1 MKTRTRGPSR
11 PVGPDAPVVAESG
24 ADVHW
29 FMAGLMAAAVI
40 AILIYLPTTWVFD
53 MNAPDFN
60 PLVLVPAFLAAV
72 GLFQLFQ
79 AVRKTSRAWKFGAAT
94 LMLTG
99 AGVARMG
106 GTVAGVIRTA
116 ARITPTGDV
125 RVVLQCVDTHVFR
138 QVNHQSSSGTDS
150 QREYVTWEHAQLVPL
165 EGLDSVA
172 GIPFVF
178 ELPASVGEP
187 PTSEAEP
194 VSATSP
200 RLSFTAAIN
209 IPFVKQRV
217 WTRNAPHTSRR
228 WQMVVSAPTA
238 GIDFRA
244 EFPVTV
250 RA

>member
-1 MKTRTRGPSR
+1 M
-11 PVGPDAPVVAESG
+11 AESG

-40 AILIYLPTTWVFD
+40 GILVYLPTTWVFD

-60 PLVLVPAFLAAV
+60 PLVLVPTLLAAV

-79 AVRKTSRAWKFGAAT
+79 AVRKTSRARKSGAAT
-94 LMLTG
+94 LTLTG
-99 AGVARMG
+99 TGVARMG

-116 ARITPTGDV
+116 ARIAPTGDV

-138 QVNHQSSSGTDS
+138 QINHQSSSGTDS

-165 EGLDSVA
+165 VGLDSVA
-172 GIPFVF
+172 GIPFAF

-187 PTSEAEP
+187 PKSEVEP
-194 VSATSP
+194 GSSTSP
-200 RLSFTAAIN
+200 RVSFTAAIN
-209 IPFVKQRV
+209 VPFMKKRV
-217 WTRNAPHTSRR
+217 WTHNAPQTSRR
-228 WQMVVSAPTA
+228 WQIVVSAPTT

-244 EFPVTV
+244 EFPV
-250 RA
+250 AIDGSLK